1 MTVRRLVPAHCH
13 VRGVSI
19 ERAGPPGRRPSALPF
34 RVVSADLEELL
45 NAFKRQHPCCKS
57 ATVRLETICLGGEP
71 NCLQRVSTFLT
82 SHDLQARRTP
92 NGLEFTA
99 EDLARAVEIYD
110 RESL

>member
-1 MTVRRLVPAHCH
+1 MPLERADPPDRRL
-13 VRGVSI
+13 
-19 ERAGPPGRRPSALPF
+19 SALPF

-57 ATVRLETICLGGEP
+57 ATVRLETICIGGEP

-92 NGLEFTA
+92 NGLELTA
-99 EDLARAVEIYD
+99 EDLVRAVEIYD